1 MKLEV
6 KDNCP
11 LNGFEPCKQFDCAWF
26 IKVQGHNPNTGEPT
40 EEWGCSMA
48 WLPILMIE
56 NAQQSRSTGAAVES
70 FRNEMVSAN
79 QENLRQLRQAK
90 IEDHQHEYLTS
101 S

>member
-26 IKVQGHNPNTGEPT
+26 MKIAGTNPNDGQPT
-40 EEWGCSMA
+40 EEWGCAVA
-48 WLPILMIE
+48 WLPVLLIE
-56 NAQQSRSTGAAVES
+56 NAQQSRQTGSAVES

-79 QENLRQLRQAK
+79 QENLRQLKQAQ
-90 IEDHQHEYLTS
+90 IEDRLMLS
-101 S
+101 SR